1 MAAVALG
8 NNAGEAV
15 PAAGGGLP
23 RAARVPNQWPTKTP
37 KAKTKAKQQ
46 HVPKMTT
53 IMLLVCGGLG
63 KKNGGI
69 PSDWG
74 AKRQADMQWPRAD
87 IKGR

>member
-1 MAAVALG
+1 VAAVALG
-8 NNAGEAV
+8 NAKEAV
-15 PAAGGGLP
+15 AAAGGGLP

-63 KKNGGI
+63 KK
-69 PSDWG
+69 DAG
-74 AKRQADMQWPRAD
+74 ACLCVCCCSVCVFSVVCFDFC
-87 IKGR
+87 